1 MLGRGGVVAVAR
13 SGDPGALTKLRT
25 LPPAVSTLCWRA
37 DLGDDIDAARLRAN
51 CNCRLLY
58 SLRSAIF
65 GGTWNDSDNIRHRRL
80 IAAAGQFDLIELEV
94 ERDLVP
100 QVLGAIEPAR
110 RLVCWRG
117 AAPDAASLR
126 LIFAGMARIDAA
138 LYVLEARGRRFIETF
153 APLHFLSALGR
164 RDVIA
169 YDGTSAGFWTRLIAP
184 RLGAPLVFLDGGE
197 DAGGSD
203 ISTLTALIEDYGLP
217 ALSPV
222 RSLYGIVGRSVM
234 RSRSP
239 RLHNARYRA
248 EGRAAIFLPFPT
260 PDFVDIREGMTAVKE
275 LAQIGLSLRGLT
287 VTAPFK
293 EAALA
298 LADGH
303 STPAATAGAAN
314 LLVRRNGAWQ
324 ADTTDPQ
331 GVLDALVCRRT
342 PLHSTAVAVLG
353 CGGAG
358 RAVAAGLSKAGAHVT
373 LVNRSVAAGRRA
385 AGRLGLPF
393 LPLERLRPADYALV
407 VNATPV
413 GADGMSALIDAN
425 ALHAT
430 AVVVDLAYGR
440 DVTPLVAAAR
450 ARGLT
455 TVDGLE
461 ILSHQV
467 QHQYERMAEAE
478 DVSILPRIPTRGP
491 DRRRARGSRVYD
503 GPAVL
508 SSKHS

>member
-1 MLGRGGVVAVAR
+1 M
-13 SGDPGALTKLRT
+13 SGQAGLLAALSSADPAAMVSLRA
-25 LPPAVSTLCWRA
+25 LPPAVSTIMLRA
-37 DLGDDIDAARLRAN
+37 DVAGDVDPAEIRRHCASQ
-51 CNCRLLY
+51 LLY
-58 SLRSAIF
+58 SLRSNGQ
-65 GGTWNDSDNIRHRRL
+65 GGASSEPDSARHCRL
-80 IAAAGQFDLIELEV
+80 LAAARRFDLVELEA

-100 QVLGAIEPAR
+100 QLLAQIEPAR
-110 RLVCWRG
+110 RVVSWRG
-117 AAPDAASLR
+117 AGVDASALARLFATMASVR
-126 LIFAGMARIDAA
+126 AA
-138 LYVLEARGRRFIETF
+138 LYLLAPRARGFVETI
-153 APLHFLSALGR
+153 APLHFLSRLGR
-164 RDVIA
+164 RDVAA
-169 YDGTSAGFWTRLIAP
+169 YDAGPMGFWTRLIAP
-184 RLGAPLVFLDGGE
+184 RLGAPLVFVE
-197 DAGGSD
+197 DDEKIAGLSSIAAMID
-203 ISTLTALIEDYGLP
+203 DYGLP
-217 ALSPV
+217 ALPPV

-248 EGRAAIFLPFPT
+248 DGRAAIFLPFPT
-260 PDFVDIREGMTAVKE
+260 PDFVDVREGMTAVKE
-275 LAQIGLSLRGLT
+275 LAQIGLCLRGLT

-303 STPAATAGAAN
+303 SAPAATAGAAN
-314 LLVRRNGAWQ
+314 LLVRRNGAWR

-331 GVLDALVCRRT
+331 GVLDALACRRT
-342 PLHSTAVAVLG
+342 PLHAMAVAVLG

-393 LPLERLRPADYALV
+393 LPLAQLRPADYALV

-413 GADGMSALIDAN
+413 GADGMSALIDAS

-430 AVVVDLAYGR
+430 AVVVDLAYGC

-467 QHQYERMAEAE
+467 QHQYLRMAEAE

-491 DRRRARGSRVYD
+491 NRRRARGSRVYD
-503 GPAVL
+503 GSGVL